1 MDASCRCGDA
11 EWPLS
16 RDSIACYAGLVGPWQ
31 PSSDGL
37 PLGSETSVAALS
49 LDPFVQIWFAN
60 KGAECDGTRAR
71 VSHRTTAMFPLTFHG

>member
-1 MDASCRCGDA
+1 
-11 EWPLS
+11 
-16 RDSIACYAGLVGPWQ
+16 
-31 PSSDGL
+31 L